1 MKGHSGNLTYDLKRI
16 FASPLIDF
24 IVLILVFFI
33 GLAER
38 LEPLVYLQNNGI
50 PIGFPWA
57 VATLDPFF
65 HYFVTLRIVEY
76 GPGSF
81 FTSLY
86 PTLHYPYWND
96 TTTWFPGRD
105 VTSSYMVGIAYF
117 SAFTYWFARFFD
129 FYPTVGQIT
138 VYMPAILGA
147 LTVVMLYPLG
157 KALYGRKVGLIAA
170 VIGLIMPAF
179 INRSMA
185 GHIDGEP
192 IDLFL
197 WTVALTLL
205 IKGYKQGKP
214 VYGLISGL
222 IIGFSGSVWGGYL
235 YVMNALAIFAVS
247 MVLLERIDD
256 IKGQVLIST
265 IVPSVI
271 VSAMLLPKAASWSRT
286 FSAMVMPTLT
296 VVLISLYSVWG
307 KLSRERLHMMSIGT
321 LILAVASFV
330 IMFIGAEVPALASIF
345 PSGRLA
351 TVINPFAA
359 TGIETTVG
367 EQQLSNWLSFYQDY
381 LFALPLIP
389 FSIYL
394 LLKNRS
400 DLNILI
406 ALLVLMG
413 VYAQASMVRLD
424 QLLAI
429 PVAIAGGYA
438 IERILAGSLRS
449 VEVHNKGLGATVILG
464 LVLVGAAF
472 YSVKPAY
479 YDASLPPM
487 IDTGLGTATV
497 DTSWLQALEW
507 LKTNTPQ
514 NAVVASWWDYGYW
527 LNTVAG
533 KTTLNDGATIS
544 TSRIR
549 QVAYAFLGN
558 QTEAYDILYKL
569 GAQYVV
575 ATEAFG
581 FWTYGGQ
588 VLSGTL
594 LPIGIGDIGK
604 STAMMTI
611 AGWNSTK
618 MSLYLNSTYVQ
629 IASPQVASGL
639 GGYFDIP
646 MSNPYVMNYGNQPV
660 SGLSNGNLIIF
671 MRNDTVYQTTITN
684 ATGIENIA
692 IKANESSATA
702 AQWISKN
709 ERYDGILWTQPKEV
723 PYYNTFL
730 YQMLMDPFIYPNQ
743 FVPYFM
749 NYGYLASIMQSYSS
763 TSSQFAQYALLY
775 SNLENYAP
783 LTKFQLVYAA
793 LQPRQGGFVLVV
805 VYKLN
810 PAPPLSKL
818 PLEQAPLVDI
828 A

>member
-1 MKGHSGNLTYDLKRI
+1 MINLKGPYSSWSYGLKRV
-16 FASPLIDF
+16 FGSPVVDVLL
-24 IVLILVFFI
+24 LILVFFI

-38 LEPLVYLQNNGI
+38 LEPLAYLQNNGI

-57 VATLDPFF
+57 IATLDPFF
-65 HYFVTLRIVEY
+65 HYIVTLRIVEY
-76 GPGSF
+76 GPLSF
-81 FTSLY
+81 FNSLY

-105 VTSSYMVGIAYF
+105 VTSDYMVGIAYF
-117 SAFTYWFARFFD
+117 SAFTYWVARFFD
-129 FYPTVGQIT
+129 LYPSVGQII

-147 LTVVMLYPLG
+147 LTVVLLYPLG
-157 KALYGRKVGLIAA
+157 KVLFNRKVGLLAA
-170 VIGLIMPAF
+170 VLGLLAPAF

-197 WTVALTLL
+197 WVVALTLFV
-205 IKGYKQGKP
+205 KSYKEGKP
-214 VYGLISGL
+214 IYGLIAGL

-235 YVMNALAIFAVS
+235 YIMNGIALFAVA

-256 IKGQVLIST
+256 VKGQVLVAT
-265 IVPSVI
+265 IVPSAVLP
-271 VSAMLLPKAASWSRT
+271 AMLLPEGASWLRS
-286 FSAMVMPTLT
+286 FSAIVMPVLAVLLVSIYTL
-296 VVLISLYSVWG
+296 WG
-307 KLSRERLHMMSIGT
+307 RSQKERLHILSVGT
-321 LILAVASFV
+321 LAVIVVSFV
-330 IMFIGAEVPALASIF
+330 IMFVGAEVPALSHIF

-359 TGIETTVG
+359 SGIETTVG
-367 EQQLSNWLSFYQDY
+367 EQELSSWTAFYQDY
-381 LFALPLIP
+381 LFMLPLIP
-389 FSIYL
+389 FAIYL
-394 LLKNRS
+394 LLKSRT
-400 DLNILI
+400 DLNLLL

-413 VYAQASMVRLD
+413 IYAEASMVRLD

-429 PVAIAGGYA
+429 PAVIASGYA
-438 IERILAGSLRS
+438 LERLLANSMHSSAINNR
-449 VEVHNKGLGATVILG
+449 GLGATVMLG
-464 LVLVGAAF
+464 LVIAGAAF

-487 IDTGLGTATV
+487 IDTGLGTASL

-527 LNTVAG
+527 LNVVAG

-544 TSRIR
+544 TARIR
-549 QVAYAFLGN
+549 QVADAFLGN

-581 FWTYGGQ
+581 FWTYNGQ
-588 VLSGTL
+588 IYPGTL

-611 AGWNSTK
+611 AGWNNSK

-629 IASPQVASGL
+629 IASNF
-639 GGYFDIP
+639 GYDFEIP
-646 MSNPYVMNYGNQPV
+646 MGNPYVTNYGNQAV
-660 SGLSNGNLIIF
+660 ANLSDGALVFF
-671 MRNDTVYQTTITN
+671 MKNDVVYQTKIIN
-684 ATGIENIA
+684 ATAISQIA
-692 IKANESSATA
+692 SKANESSTTA
-702 AQWISKN
+702 SEWIANNQKYN
-709 ERYDGILWTQPKEV
+709 GIYWTKPTEV

-743 FVPYFM
+743 FVPYYM
-749 NYGYLASIMQSYSS
+749 NYGYIASLMESYASS
-763 TSSQFAQYALLY
+763 SSQLAQYAVLY
-775 SNLENYAP
+775 SNLQNYAP

-793 LQPRQGGFVLVV
+793 LQPKEGGFVLVV

-810 PAPPLSKL
+810 PAPPLSNL